1 MEMEEKAMRCVPSIR
16 RITQPSGYWPE
27 ASLFS
32 SFFEEF
38 PFGGPVERRMAPAVD
53 ILEKDGNLLIEAELP
68 GINEKEIALKIEG
81 NILTLSGERKLE
93 NEEKRE
99 SYRRIERSYGSFSR
113 AFTLPETAD
122 RDKIKAE
129 YKNGI
134 LTITVPLKPEARPRE
149 VPIAIQ

>member
-1 MEMEEKAMRCVPSIR
+1 MRCVPSIR
-16 RITQPSGYWPE
+16 RFTPAARVWPE
-27 ASLFS
+27 TSLFN
-32 SFFEEF
+32 SFFEDF
-38 PFGGPVERRMAPAVD
+38 PFGATFERQMAPAVD
-53 ILEKDGNLLIEAELP
+53 ILEKDGNLLIQAELP

-81 NILTLSGERKLE
+81 NVLTLSGERKLE

-113 AFTLPETAD
+113 AFTLPEAAD

-134 LTITVPLKPEARPRE
+134 LTISVPLKPEARPRE
-149 VPIAIQ
+149 VPISIQ